1 MQSIKRKRAGD
12 NFTIL
17 SNEFLRDENLSL
29 KAKGLLAYILSLPD
43 DWKIYFEEVEK
54 HHNDGV
60 RAVRSAWKEL
70 EANGYARTEKL
81 RNGNRIK
88 EWSKEV
94 ADYKF
99 LDCGFAHVE
108 NEDVENVHVH
118 SEDVQK
124 SMLINTNK
132 PITDKQNTNPNKD
145 NISDKS
151 DKESDLENRFATLW
165 KMYPNKK
172 GKPKAFTAYKKAVK
186 SGVTDKEIQTGIEN
200 YLAEINA
207 KGTLKDYIK
216 HGSTWF
222 NGKGWEDDYDTTPR
236 QETFAGNKVVKSAPS
251 WATPYTEPEYTDE
264 EIADVF
270 KE

>member
-1 MQSIKRKRAGD
+1 MEQSTKFFNQIPVPIIEADDLNDFEKLLFSEIYTMANSYGSIFPSNAYLATRYGKTKVTISNTLRKLQEKGYIDLEYRYSGKEIDKRFIYPCLNKLNGGIKENFNTPKRK
-12 NFTIL
+12 F
-17 SNEFLRDENLSL
+17 
-29 KAKGLLAYILSLPD
+29 
-43 DWKIYFEEVEK
+43 
-54 HHNDGV
+54 
-60 RAVRSAWKEL
+60 KE
-70 EANGYARTEKL
+70 G
-81 RNGNRIK
+81 IK
-88 EWSKEV
+88 ENFKDNISS
-94 ADYKF
+94 
-99 LDCGFAHVE
+99 
-108 NEDVENVHVH
+108 N
-118 SEDVQK
+118 K
-124 SMLINTNK
+124 SINKSFN
-132 PITDKQNTNPNKD
+132 

-151 DKESDLENRFATLW
+151 DKESDLENRFSLLW

-172 GKPKAFTAYKKAVK
+172 GKPKALTAYKKAVK

>member
-1 MQSIKRKRAGD
+1 VQSIKRRRAGD

-43 DWKIYFEEVEK
+43 NWIIYFEEVAN
-54 HHNDGV
+54 HHRDGV
-60 RAVRSAWKEL
+60 SAVKTAWKEL
-70 EANGYARTEKL
+70 EQNGYARTIKL
-81 RNGNRIK
+81 REGSRIK
-88 EWSKEV
+88 QWYKEC
-94 ADYKF
+94 ADYKLLETGF
-99 LDCGFAHVE
+99 LQVETLQVEKLQVE
-108 NEDVENVHVH
+108 NHP
-118 SEDVQK
+118 
-124 SMLINTNK
+124 LLNTNK

-151 DKESDLENRFATLW
+151 DKETDLENRFSLLW

-200 YLAEINA
+200 YLAEISA
-207 KGTLKDYIK
+207 KGTSKDYIK

-236 QETFAGNKVVKSAPS
+236 QQAFPSNNKIVKPAPEWS
-251 WATPYTEPEYTDE
+251 GYQEPEYTDE

-270 KE
+270 KD

>member
-1 MQSIKRKRAGD
+1 MEQSTNFFNQIPVPIIEADDLNDFEKLLFSEIYTMANSYGSIFPSNAYLATRYGKTKVTISNTLRKLQEKGYIDLEYRYSGKEIDKRFIYPCLNKLNGGIKENFNTPKRK
-12 NFTIL
+12 F
-17 SNEFLRDENLSL
+17 
-29 KAKGLLAYILSLPD
+29 
-43 DWKIYFEEVEK
+43 
-54 HHNDGV
+54 
-60 RAVRSAWKEL
+60 KE
-70 EANGYARTEKL
+70 G
-81 RNGNRIK
+81 IK
-88 EWSKEV
+88 ENFKDNISS
-94 ADYKF
+94 
-99 LDCGFAHVE
+99 
-108 NEDVENVHVH
+108 N
-118 SEDVQK
+118 K
-124 SMLINTNK
+124 SINKSFN
-132 PITDKQNTNPNKD
+132 

-151 DKESDLENRFATLW
+151 DKESDLENRFSLLW

-172 GKPKAFTAYKKAVK
+172 GKPKALTAYKKAVK

>member
-1 MQSIKRKRAGD
+1 MEQSTKFFNQIPVPIIEADDLNDFEKLLFSEIYTMANSYGSIFPSNAYLATRYGKTKVTISNTLRKLQEKGYIDLEYRYSGKEIDKRFIYPCLNKLNGGIKENFNTPKRK
-12 NFTIL
+12 F
-17 SNEFLRDENLSL
+17 
-29 KAKGLLAYILSLPD
+29 
-43 DWKIYFEEVEK
+43 
-54 HHNDGV
+54 
-60 RAVRSAWKEL
+60 KE
-70 EANGYARTEKL
+70 G
-81 RNGNRIK
+81 IK
-88 EWSKEV
+88 ENFKDNISS
-94 ADYKF
+94 
-99 LDCGFAHVE
+99 
-108 NEDVENVHVH
+108 N
-118 SEDVQK
+118 K
-124 SMLINTNK
+124 SINKSFN
-132 PITDKQNTNPNKD
+132 

-151 DKESDLENRFATLW
+151 DKESDLENRFSLLW

-172 GKPKAFTAYKKAVK
+172 GKPKALTAYKKAVK

-236 QETFAGNKVVKSAPS
+236 QEIFAGNKVVKSAPS